1 MWITMRQRFLAY
13 FWDYRFLTG
22 LFLINI
28 IGSLYGYYWY
38 REQLAS
44 TNTFLLLFVPDS
56 PLSTT
61 LFAFAIFLKIRKKDI
76 VILPLLAS
84 AFLVKYGL
92 WAVAI
97 NLHLLFI
104 GEGFTWINFMLA
116 ASHFGMAV
124 EGVIYYPFR
133 GITFWEISLVS
144 AILIFQDFMDYVIGL
159 HPYLFRPVQYAFALH
174 AALILTGL
182 VIGFIWGQYHLLR
195 TRVSNM

>member
-1 MWITMRQRFLAY
+1 MLLTMKKRFLTY
-13 FWDYRFLTG
+13 FFDYRFLIC
-22 LFLINI
+22 LLIINI

-38 REQLAS
+38 REQLAA
-44 TNTFLLLFVPDS
+44 TKTFLLLFVPDS

-61 LFAFAIFLKIRKKDI
+61 LFAVAIFLKIRKKNI
-76 VILPLLAS
+76 NLLPLLAS

-104 GEGFTWINFMLA
+104 GEAFTWINFMLA

-133 GITFWEISLVS
+133 GIAFWEILLVTT
-144 AILIFQDFMDYVIGL
+144 ILAFQDFMDYVIGL
-159 HPYLFRPVQYAFALH
+159 HPYLFNFKQYDFALH
-174 AALILTGL
+174 IALLLSGL
-182 VIGFIWGQYHLLR
+182 IIGFIWYHNYLLKKM
-195 TRVSNM
+195 SKI